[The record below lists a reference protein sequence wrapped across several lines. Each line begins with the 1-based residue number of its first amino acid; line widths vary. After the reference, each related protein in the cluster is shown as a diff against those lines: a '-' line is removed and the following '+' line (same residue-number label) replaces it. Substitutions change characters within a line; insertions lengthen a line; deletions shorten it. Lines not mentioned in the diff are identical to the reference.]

1 MLIIC
6 AATIHRNLKEYILHR
21 ATKLRSCTGIAAYKF
36 QKIKKRQNVKKK
48 RGESGR
54 QEVEKKQLKVNGSVE
69 EHKKNLIVR
78 EPGRL
83 PRSNIMQN
91 RLENAH
97 RKPGLQPLCTVI
109 LRRLCLVTERLA
121 DTASHCLEQVSLI
134 SLGFTATRYRRN
146 GNNTKYCNMCPRSS
160 LHMIN
165 NHVRFKIPRLYCSIN
180 WISTSR
186 NYPHPRT
193 QLLFVFAF
201 IKLPTRRKSHYCT

>member
-1 MLIIC
+1 
-6 AATIHRNLKEYILHR
+6 
-21 ATKLRSCTGIAAYKF
+21 
-36 QKIKKRQNVKKK
+36 
-48 RGESGR
+48 
-54 QEVEKKQLKVNGSVE
+54 
-69 EHKKNLIVR
+69 
-78 EPGRL
+78 
-83 PRSNIMQN
+83 MQN

-146 GNNTKYCNMCPRSS
+146 GNNTKYCNMCPRRS

-201 IKLPTRRKSHYCT
+201 IKLPTRRKSHYCTWRYNVKIDGFSWIGSDKDKYRPSGVVIYIFRLTCVC